1 METLDVLRKNFLFAQ
16 LDDVE
21 LQSLAD
27 VVAKQD
33 YREGEYVVQEGD
45 VGTALYLVA
54 RGGVN
59 VTKSLEGHFL
69 AYLGAGGCFGEM
81 ALFLGSAVR
90 TANCVAAMPTTC
102 LIIDKRLLDDFC
114 TKQSTAGNKIYR
126 EIIRV
131 LAERLQATSADLAML
146 MRTQVMS
153 QSKVSELVEQ
163 KLSSKQSTTSKP
175 QSS

>member
-1 METLDVLRKNFLFAQ
+1 MESLDVLRKNFLFAQ
-16 LDDVE
+16 LDDDE
-21 LQSLAD
+21 LKSLSE
-27 VVAKQD
+27 VVQEED
-33 YREGEYVVQEGD
+33 YREGEFVVKEGD
-45 VGTALYLVA
+45 MGTGLYLVA

-81 ALFLGSAVR
+81 ALFLGSAIR

-102 LIIDKRLLDDFC
+102 LIVDKRVLDAFC
-114 TKQSTAGNKIYR
+114 TDQPTAGNKIYR

-146 MRTQVMS
+146 MRSQVMS
-153 QSKVSELVEQ
+153 QSKVSELVENKLQQ
-163 KLSSKQSTTSKP
+163 KAAQKNS
-175 QSS
+175 

>member
-1 METLDVLRKNFLFAQ
+1 MDAVEVLKKNFLFAQ
-16 LDDVE
+16 LDQHE
-21 LQSLAD
+21 LHNLAL
-27 VVAKQD
+27 VAGKQD
-33 YREGEYVVQEGD
+33 YDEGAYVVREGEI
-45 VGTALYLVA
+45 GTALYLVA

-102 LIIDKRLLDDFC
+102 LIVDKAVLDDFC
-114 TKQSTAGNKIYR
+114 TREPSAGNKIYR

-146 MRTQVMS
+146 MRSQVMT
-153 QSKVSELVEQ
+153 QAKVSELVEKKQ
-163 KLSSKQSTTSKP
+163 QEKPTKSS
-175 QSS
+175 